1 MAKKDYGDLI
11 APQLEAQGGLLAAL
25 NAIQA
30 RERCVTEAAIA
41 ALADAF
47 NLTKAE
53 VRGVVSFYDD
63 YSNEPRGKHVIRI
76 CQAEACQAVGS
87 RNLTARALDR
97 LGLELGGTT
106 ADGHITIESVYCL
119 GLCASGPALMVDG
132 NLRGRMDDA
141 CVEDLISR
149 LEITQ

>member
-53 VRGVVSFYDD
+53 VRGVVSFMMT
-63 YSNEPRGKHVIRI
+63 IRTSL
-76 CQAEACQAVGS
+76 A
-87 RNLTARALDR
+87 
-97 LGLELGGTT
+97 
-106 ADGHITIESVYCL
+106 
-119 GLCASGPALMVDG
+119 ASTSFGFVRRKPV
-132 NLRGRMDDA
+132 RP
-141 CVEDLISR
+141 
-149 LEITQ
+149 